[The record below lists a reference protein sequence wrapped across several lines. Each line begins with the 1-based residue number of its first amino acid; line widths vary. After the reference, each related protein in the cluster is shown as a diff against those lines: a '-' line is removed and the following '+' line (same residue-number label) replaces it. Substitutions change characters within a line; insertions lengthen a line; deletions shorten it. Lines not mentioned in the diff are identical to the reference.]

1 MSGNSGKSKFCL
13 IKLVLLLVLLGGA
26 ILVRAHQDGDN
37 KVSPWEK
44 PISKCWTYEGETAAN
59 IPMVPAQNGFLYI
72 PLADGAVAAVET
84 ASGKQVWQSGLGGE
98 IRAMQLT
105 DNKKLIVVTE
115 QQSDKKDDSSL
126 VLQAISEETGVTAWR
141 KELAFSTGI
150 SLIIKG
156 NTAILLREDG
166 NITAFGVN
174 DGAVIWQAN
183 EGAKITA
190 LLASTGLAGTGPAGA
205 GKSFIVI
212 RPEEKKL
219 VEMSLETGKAGQTY
233 ALSGSNTTP
242 KLATEDSIVFSD
254 PIGNVSAMSLLNGAP
269 IWNARAGA
277 EVSDVTATDL
287 GLLVSSNDNFV
298 YLLSASRG
306 DRKWKRKFSGRLMG
320 KPVLHENYGLFVT
333 AAGTDAVILNL
344 NNGKFV
350 NGVSLTNKA
359 FFTGSAVGAG
369 GGFALSTSQGV
380 LYYSP
385 DGCAKK

>member
-26 ILVRAHQDGDN
+26 LPVPALQDGDN
-37 KVSPWEK
+37 KLSPWEK

-59 IPMVPAQNGFLYI
+59 IPMVPAANGFLYV
-72 PLADGAVAAVET
+72 PLADGAVAAIET

-98 IRAMQLT
+98 IRAMQMAQLT
-105 DNKKLIVVTE
+105 DSKRLIVVTE

-141 KELAFSTGI
+141 KELALLRGI

-156 NTAILLREDG
+156 GIAILAGEDG
-166 NITAFGVN
+166 NITAFNVD
-174 DGAVIWQAN
+174 DGEVLWRSSEI
-183 EGAKITA
+183 GKITA
-190 LLASTGLAGTGPAGA
+190 LTAST

-212 RPEEKKL
+212 RPEDKKL
-219 VEMSLETGKAGQTY
+219 IEMSLETGKAGQTY
-233 ALSGSNTTP
+233 ALPASYVTP
-242 KLATEDSIVFSD
+242 KLATGDLIIFSD
-254 PIGNVSAMSLLNGAP
+254 GIGNVSAMSLLNGAP
-269 IWNARAGA
+269 VWNARAGA
-277 EVSDVTATDL
+277 EVSDVSATDL

-306 DRKWKRKFSGRLMG
+306 DRKWKRKFAGRLMG

-359 FFTGSAVGAG
+359 FFTGSAVRRRRRICPIDFAG
-369 GGFALSTSQGV
+369 SV
-380 LYYSP
+380 LLL
-385 DGCAKK
+385 A

>member
-26 ILVRAHQDGDN
+26 IPVPAFQDGDN
-37 KVSPWEK
+37 KVSVWEK
-44 PISKCWTYEGETAAN
+44 PISKCWAYEGETAAN
-59 IPMVPAQNGFLYI
+59 IPMVPAANGFLYI
-72 PLADGAVAAVET
+72 PLADAGVAAVET
-84 ASGKQVWQSGLGGE
+84 ATGKQAWQSGLGGE
-98 IRAMQLT
+98 IRAMQMAQLA
-105 DNKKLIVVTE
+105 DSKKLIVVTE

-126 VLQAISEETGVTAWR
+126 VLQAISEDTGVTAWR
-141 KELAFSTGI
+141 KELPFLRGV

-156 NTAILLREDG
+156 GIAVLVSEDG
-166 NITAFGVN
+166 NITAFNVN
-174 DGAVIWQAN
+174 DGEIIWQAS
-183 EGAKITA
+183 EGPKITA
-190 LLASTGLAGTGPAGA
+190 ITALSPANG

-219 VEMSLETGKAGQTY
+219 IEMSLETGKAGQTY
-233 ALSGSNTTP
+233 ALSGSYLTP
-242 KLATEDSIVFSD
+242 KLATGDLIIFSD
-254 PIGNVSAMSLLNGAP
+254 AIGNVSAVSLLNGAP
-269 IWNARAGA
+269 VWNARAGA
-277 EVSDVTATDL
+277 EVSDVSATDL

-306 DRKWKRKFSGRLMG
+306 DRKWKRKFAGRLMG

-380 LYYSP
+380 FYYSP

>member
-1 MSGNSGKSKFCL
+1 MSENLAKSKFCL
-13 IKLVLLLVLLGGA
+13 IKLVLLAVLLGGA
-26 ILVRAHQDGDN
+26 IPAFAFQEVDN
-37 KVSPWEK
+37 KISPWEK
-44 PISKCWTYEGETAAN
+44 PISKCWTYEGDTAAN
-59 IPMVPAQNGFLYI
+59 IPMVPAANGFLYI
-72 PLADGAVAAVET
+72 PLADGAVAAIET
-84 ASGKQVWQSGLGGE
+84 ARGKQVWQSGLGGE

-105 DNKKLIVVTE
+105 DSKRLIVVTE

-126 VLQAISEETGVTAWR
+126 ILQAISEETGVTTWR
-141 KELAFSTGI
+141 KELAFSSNV
-150 SLIIKG
+150 SLLIKG
-156 NTAILLREDG
+156 NIAVLIGEDG
-166 NITAFGVN
+166 NITAFNTG
-174 DGAVIWQAN
+174 DGEVLWRAGEV
-183 EGAKITA
+183 GKIAA
-190 LLASTGLAGTGPAGA
+190 LSASA

-219 VEMSLETGKAGQTY
+219 VEMNLESGKAGQTY
-233 ALSGSNTTP
+233 ALSGTYVTP
-242 KLATEDSIVFSD
+242 KLATGDLIVFSD
-254 PIGNVSAMSLLNGAP
+254 GIGNISAMSLLNGAP

-277 EVSDVTATDL
+277 EVSDVSATDL

-306 DRKWKRKFSGRLMG
+306 DRKWKRKFAGRLMG

-350 NGVSLTNKA
+350 NGVSLSNKA

-380 LYYSP
+380 FYYSP
-385 DGCAKK
+385 DGCPKK